1 MTEMVFSMSLRE
13 LCQCEGCSEQVIVEI
28 VEHGIAHPVAGG
40 EVVDWEFDT
49 ASVYWLR
56 KAVRLHADLE
66 IDWVAV
72 AMVIDLLRQNEAL
85 RRQNQSVEQQLKR
98 FLDRS

>member
-1 MTEMVFSMSLRE
+1 MTEMVLSMSLRE

-28 VEHGIAHPVAGG
+28 VEHGIAHPVAGS

-49 ASVYWLR
+49 TSVYWLR

-85 RRQNQSVEQQLKR
+85 QRQNQRFEQQLKR
-98 FLDRS
+98 LLDRS